1 MPQPKLLKVKL
12 DNNLI
17 EKTDNFGLV
26 DRHSH
31 LVSLEL
37 RKNRLTNIVGLSNM
51 ASLQELYLNENKI
64 TDLKALINLP
74 KLKKLDLNTN
84 KIATLASR
92 PDLPSLEHLDL
103 SNNLIASA
111 DELLHLV
118 DYPKLSVLI
127 LTGCPFAEEQGDKL
141 KNELLILLGTH
152 LKHLKTV
159 NEEEVTEEDIQAA
172 NDERKERAK
181 AK

>member
-17 EKTDNFGLV
+17 EKTELFGG
-26 DRHSH
+26 HQN

-37 RKNRLTNIVGLSNM
+37 RKNRLTNITGLSSM
-51 ASLQELYLNENKI
+51 PRLQELYLNENKI
-64 TDLKALINLP
+64 TDLSALKNLHN
-74 KLKKLDLNTN
+74 LRKLDLNTN
-84 KIATLASR
+84 KIVSLASK
-92 PDLPSLEHLDL
+92 PDLPSLEVLDL
-103 SNNLIASA
+103 SNNLIASI
-111 DELLHLV
+111 DELIHLGSF
-118 DYPKLSVLI
+118 PKLRVII
-127 LTGCPFAEEQGDKL
+127 LTGCPLAEEQADKL
-141 KNELLILLGTH
+141 KNEILIMIGPQ
-152 LKHLKTV
+152 LKYLKTV